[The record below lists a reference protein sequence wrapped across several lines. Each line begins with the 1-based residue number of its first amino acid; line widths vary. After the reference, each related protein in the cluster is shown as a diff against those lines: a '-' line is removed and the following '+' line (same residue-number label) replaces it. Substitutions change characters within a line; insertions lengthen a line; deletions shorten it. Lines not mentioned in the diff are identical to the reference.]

1 MDGGRNFGIE
11 ESLRNGRRKG
21 SIRGSMK
28 KRRQFF
34 LEADSFVIVVLRLLS
49 LLLMNPATLIT

>member
-1 MDGGRNFGIE
+1 MMDGGGSFGIE

-28 KRRQFF
+28 KK
-34 LEADSFVIVVLRLLS
+34 EAVLPGS
-49 LLLMNPATLIT
+49 

>member
-1 MDGGRNFGIE
+1 MDGGRSFGIE

-28 KRRQFF
+28 KK
-34 LEADSFVIVVLRLLS
+34 EVVLLGR
-49 LLLMNPATLIT
+49 

>member
-1 MDGGRNFGIE
+1 MFGIE

-28 KRRQFF
+28 K
-34 LEADSFVIVVLRLLS
+34 EEIVLHGS
-49 LLLMNPATLIT
+49 